1 MSAKMTR
8 EEYLHKCKLYKI
20 KKRNRQVK
28 RMEREVESLL
38 SEYFRTYDKTEKEVN
53 DRINLLYKKNL
64 RSVRYTG
71 TPESRKEINELVSR
85 WDFISAT
92 LYGHY
97 PKEVEDDMFCSHQ
110 EGLDIKERYGMGFY
124 VFQYIEKG
132 DLVSEAYSPYD
143 KCCGRIYKSL
153 RIDIYRKN
161 CFLNR
166 KNCVT
171 I

>member
-1 MSAKMTR
+1 MKSHLETNSF
-8 EEYLHKCKLYKI
+8 I
-20 KKRNRQVK
+20 
-28 RMEREVESLL
+28 SFLL
-38 SEYFRTYDKTEKEVN
+38 SGVPVYRTEYFRTYDKTEKEVN

-110 EGLDIKERYGMGFY
+110 EGLDITIHN
-124 VFQYIEKG
+124 VFPLLLYCYAIF
-132 DLVSEAYSPYD
+132 S
-143 KCCGRIYKSL
+143 I
-153 RIDIYRKN
+153 
-161 CFLNR
+161 
-166 KNCVT
+166 
-171 I
+171 